1 MDLTHNFSPL
11 LSFEY
16 KYYPIDCI
24 VIILRV
30 QSEFIDMDLWHESL
44 DLIDWFQKSSVSVY
58 SGREQVQYIEMRKEM
73 GQPGQRLVT
82 ASM

>member
-44 DLIDWFQKSSVSVY
+44 DLIDWLIDWLIDFKRAVFQCIQDENKFN
-58 SGREQVQYIEMRKEM
+58 I
-73 GQPGQRLVT
+73 
-82 ASM
+82 